1 MSQPWDGERG
11 SALRGGSLSQRWE
24 RNQRIAGGH
33 SRRDH
38 GSTCVPPGARSP
50 LSPGPPMR
58 ETRALDMAPASGAGG
73 GRHTVPPFALPPL
86 VCPMGM
92 HTPRWCRAW
101 IGRIGV
107 AGAKSAGAQKLK
119 ISPRRGG
126 FQPPEKPSP
135 LRGEG
140 VTAYAVTDEGSFF
153 PRPSHRIGKGG
164 PPRGADPHSPE
175 SPTVPE
181 EKTMV

>member
-1 MSQPWDGERG
+1 MRG
-11 SALRGGSLSQRWE
+11 VPFHVPAAGWRKGPKDCRGTLPAGPRLHMRSAWGPQSAFPRTPDAGDTGLGHGTGVRRGWGTT
-24 RNQRIAGGH
+24 
-33 SRRDH
+33 H
-38 GSTCVPPGARSP
+38 GSPVCA
-50 LSPGPPMR
+50 
-58 ETRALDMAPASGAGG
+58 AAAG
-73 GRHTVPPFALPPL
+73 
-86 VCPMGM
+86 CPMGI

-101 IGRIGV
+101 IGRIGA
-107 AGAKSAGAQKLK
+107 AGAKSAGAQKLQ

-164 PPRGADPHSPE
+164 PPRGADPLSPA